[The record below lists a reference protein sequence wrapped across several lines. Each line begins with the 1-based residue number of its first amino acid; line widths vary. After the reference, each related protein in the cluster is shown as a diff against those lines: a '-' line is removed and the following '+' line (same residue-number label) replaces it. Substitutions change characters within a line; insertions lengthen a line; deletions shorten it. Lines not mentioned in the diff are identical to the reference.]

1 MSATLPS
8 IERIGPETRV
18 PVEGEATL
26 GVSAAA
32 LEAARPGE
40 GLVVLVLDSYD
51 SFTFMLAQYLAE
63 LGATC
68 DVVKSDALDVDACLA
83 WDADG
88 VLLSPGPCTPRE
100 AGVLLPL
107 VSRVLDEALAL
118 PMLGVCLGHQA
129 IALAAGASV
138 ERAREP
144 LHGKTSLVTHDDCGL
159 FRGLPR
165 PLEVA
170 RYHSLAVDASTLPRW
185 LVPTAHAPSGELMGL
200 RHETLPIEGIQFHP
214 EAHESQ
220 AGRPLLARWLEQ
232 VGAHRGARRARSV
245 RA

>member
-1 MSATLPS
+1 MWTTLPS
-8 IERIGPETRV
+8 IERLGPET
-18 PVEGEATL
+18 GD
-26 GVSAAA
+26 A
-32 LEAARPGE
+32 LASLPGA
-40 GLVVLVLDSYD
+40 GLTVLVLDSYD

-83 WDADG
+83 WGADA

-100 AGVLLPL
+100 AGVLVPLVTRVLADALPL
-107 VSRVLDEALAL
+107 PL
-118 PMLGVCLGHQA
+118 LGVCLGHQA
-129 IALAAGASV
+129 IAHAAGASV
-138 ERAREP
+138 VRAREP
-144 LHGKTSLVTHDDCGL
+144 LHGKTSLVEHDDCGL

-185 LVPTAHAPSGELMGL
+185 LSPTARAPSGELMGL
-200 RHETLPIEGIQFHP
+200 RHESLPIEGIQFHP
-214 EAHESQ
+214 EAHASQ
-220 AGRPLLARWLEQ
+220 AGRALLSRWLDQ
-232 VGAHRGARRARSV
+232 VAAVRRARRGASV